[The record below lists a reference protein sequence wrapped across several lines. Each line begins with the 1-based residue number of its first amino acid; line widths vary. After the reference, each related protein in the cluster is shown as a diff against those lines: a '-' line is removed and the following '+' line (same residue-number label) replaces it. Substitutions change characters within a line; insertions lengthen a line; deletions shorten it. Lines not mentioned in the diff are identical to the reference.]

1 MYVTLIARHPPALI
15 LPMNIRI
22 IDAIKLLSEKNVRH
36 AIISNDG
43 IKINGLLSVK
53 DILRYI
59 RKKSFNILWETIE
72 PIVNKKPI
80 IGKITDEI
88 PNLIKIMAKYD
99 IGVIPIVDEEMK
111 IWGLFS
117 ERHLFKLFSDVQT
130 FIRVSEIMSKPLI
143 TTDIKS
149 TIDDVVELMLDNDIR
164 RIPIVSKN
172 KLIGIITIKDI
183 IRFMASNYFENIINK
198 ELNPFEINALKIA
211 SLNPK
216 TISPEVDLSEAVK
229 IMNSNNIGSLI
240 VVHNDKP
247 IGIITERDFILKIPK
262 LNGVEFIIDKKGV
275 IIGRLYF

>member
-1 MYVTLIARHPPALI
+1 MQVTLIARHPPALI
-15 LPMNIRI
+15 LPMNIKLF
-22 IDAIKLLSEKNVRH
+22 DTIKTLSEKNVRH

-43 IKINGLLSVK
+43 IKIDGLLSAK

-59 RKKSFNILWETIE
+59 RKKSLNALWETIE

-88 PNLIKIMAKYD
+88 PELMKIMAKYD
-99 IGVIPIVDEEMK
+99 IGVIPIVDEELK

-117 ERHLFKLFSDVQT
+117 ERHIFKLFSDVQT

-149 TIDDVVELMLDNDIR
+149 TLYDVINLMLDNDIR
-164 RIPIVSKN
+164 RIPIISEN

-183 IRFMASNYFENIINK
+183 IRFMASKYFEEIINK
-198 ELNPFEINALKIA
+198 ELNPFEINTLKIA
-211 SLNPK
+211 TLNPK
-216 TISPEVDLSEAVK
+216 TISPELDLSDAVK

-240 VVHNDKP
+240 VVYDNKP

-262 LNGVEFIIDKKGV
+262 LNGVEFIIDKKRV